1 MLSVLG
7 SPRRLCDGST
17 RREMLRIGG
26 AALGGLGLSQLL
38 SESTASAALPGDTF
52 GKAKNC
58 IILFLYGSPSQLETF
73 DMKPQ
78 APLEVRGTM
87 QPIPSAL
94 PGVPV
99 CEHLPRIA
107 DIMDRVTV
115 VRSVTHPYPI
125 HGVAYAMTGT
135 AIIDVAMELNPTD
148 DRHHPYFASC
158 VEYFDR
164 QRRGSRQ
171 PDFIQNVALPFPFS
185 SKRSDQPFRAGPY
198 ASFLG
203 AGLNPIWTEFN
214 GEGTVR
220 VRKERANGEFWFD
233 GPEPYVGCSRD
244 SHFRLAAVE
253 QLPGMSLD
261 RFDRRRSLLQQFDDR
276 RRDLEEARIGRSMNE
291 FQQTAYSILAN
302 PRVGQALDIR
312 QEPDPIRDRYG
323 MTLFGQ
329 SCLAAR
335 RLIEAGTRVVSVFWD
350 EYGLAGDA
358 WDTHF
363 DHFPRM
369 VDQLCP
375 GLDMGL
381 SGLVL
386 DLEERGLLDETL
398 VVLISEHGRTP
409 RINNAAGGGRDHW
422 SQAYSVLLAGGGIA
436 RGKVVGATDA
446 IAGEV
451 VDRPVHPKSILATMY
466 HLLGIDPHQT
476 LTNHD
481 GLPVPLVPEQAEVLR
496 DLFA

>member
-7 SPRRLCDGST
+7 SPRSLCDGST

-158 VEYFDR
+158 VEHFDR
-164 QRRGSRQ
+164 QRRGSR
-171 PDFIQNVALPFPFS
+171 P
-185 SKRSDQPFRAGPY
+185 AG
-198 ASFLG
+198 F
-203 AGLNPIWTEFN
+203 F
-214 GEGTVR
+214 
-220 VRKERANGEFWFD
+220 
-233 GPEPYVGCSRD
+233 
-244 SHFRLAAVE
+244 
-253 QLPGMSLD
+253 
-261 RFDRRRSLLQQFDDR
+261 
-276 RRDLEEARIGRSMNE
+276 
-291 FQQTAYSILAN
+291 
-302 PRVGQALDIR
+302 
-312 QEPDPIRDRYG
+312 
-323 MTLFGQ
+323 
-329 SCLAAR
+329 
-335 RLIEAGTRVVSVFWD
+335 
-350 EYGLAGDA
+350 
-358 WDTHF
+358 
-363 DHFPRM
+363 
-369 VDQLCP
+369 
-375 GLDMGL
+375 
-381 SGLVL
+381 
-386 DLEERGLLDETL
+386 
-398 VVLISEHGRTP
+398 
-409 RINNAAGGGRDHW
+409 
-422 SQAYSVLLAGGGIA
+422 
-436 RGKVVGATDA
+436 
-446 IAGEV
+446 
-451 VDRPVHPKSILATMY
+451 
-466 HLLGIDPHQT
+466 
-476 LTNHD
+476 
-481 GLPVPLVPEQAEVLR
+481 
-496 DLFA
+496 